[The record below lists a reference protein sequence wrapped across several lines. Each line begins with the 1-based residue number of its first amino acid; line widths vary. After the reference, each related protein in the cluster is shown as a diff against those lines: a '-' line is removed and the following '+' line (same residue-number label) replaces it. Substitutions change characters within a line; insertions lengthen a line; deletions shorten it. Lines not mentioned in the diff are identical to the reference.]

1 MFRPLALAAAITF
14 AVGTSHAQTAP
25 AAWIARSN
33 ADAQPLLDVTA
44 RFSPESATDIGIKGY
59 DEKVVDL
66 GPDVDKRQR
75 AALMEVA
82 RKVDARLAEEK
93 DPNVRQDLQ
102 ILAKQVAGSI
112 KGIDLDEQYL
122 IPWYDAGQIVFSG
135 EFSLLNEESTP
146 AQNKAALG
154 RLKCYVGMTAGCT
167 PLVDQA
173 RARTTERL
181 GNKALL
187 GPVKADVEQKLGNTQ
202 RYVDGIR
209 KLFAEKKIAGS
220 DEAMNRLDTQLK
232 AYNAWVK
239 ATVLPRSRT
248 DFRLPEPL
256 YAYNLEQVGLD
267 ISPRDLIGR
276 AQLEFMETTYALQ
289 MLAPVVAKAEGLPN
303 GDYRE
308 VLKAL
313 KKKQLPKDKVE
324 STYHTVLGKIEDT
337 IRTQRIVEL
346 PKRQMAMRLASEAE
360 SARTPAPHMD
370 PPPFID
376 NTGQRGTFVLTSGN
390 PPANGD
396 ASQAYD
402 DFTFEAAA
410 WTLTA
415 HEGRPGHELQF
426 AAMVEQGVSLTRSL
440 FAFNSVNVE
449 GWALYSEAEMM
460 PYEPPAGQFIA
471 LQFRLLRAARA
482 FLDPML
488 NLGLVSRERAHDIL
502 VQDVG
507 LSEPMARQE
516 LDRYTLNS
524 PGQATAY
531 FYGYTRILQLRAETQ
546 TRLGA
551 AFDRKAFND
560 FLIAQGLLPPD
571 LLAEAVR
578 TRFMPGTAATK
589 NAALPDAAA
598 APNAHAAAK
607 AAASP

>member
-1 MFRPLALAAAITF
+1 MLRRIALAAAIAMAT
-14 AVGTSHAQTAP
+14 TAAAAP
-25 AAWIARSN
+25 TQPAWIDRSN
-33 ADAQPLLDVTA
+33 QNAQLLLDVTA
-44 RFSPESATDIGIKGY
+44 RFSPESATDIGVTGY
-59 DEKVVDL
+59 DEKTVDL
-66 GPDVDKRQR
+66 GPQ
-75 AALMEVA
+75 
-82 RKVDARLAEEK
+82 VDARQKAALLEVRNTLAQRLPQEK

-102 ILAKQVAGSI
+102 ILIKQIDGNV
-112 KGIDLDEQYL
+112 KGLDLNDKYL
-122 IPWYDAGQIVFSG
+122 LPWFDVGQIVFSG
-135 EFSLLNEESTP
+135 EFSLLNEQSTP
-146 AQNKAALG
+146 AQNQAALG
-154 RLKCYVGMTAGCT
+154 RLKCYTGMTPGCT
-167 PLVDQA
+167 AVVDQA
-173 RARTTERL
+173 KARTTEKLDNR
-181 GNKALL
+181 ALL

-209 KLFAEKKIAGS
+209 KLFAEKKVAGA
-220 DEAMNRLDTQLK
+220 DVALARLDSQLK
-232 AYNAWVK
+232 DYNAWVK
-239 ATVLPRSRT
+239 KTVLPRART

-267 ISPRDLIGR
+267 IAPRDLIGR

-289 MLAPVVAKAEGLPN
+289 SLAPVVAKAEGLPT
-303 GDYRE
+303 GDYRD

-313 KKKQLPKDKVE
+313 KKKQLSRDQVE
-324 STYHTVLGKIEDT
+324 PAYHAVIGKIEDI

-360 SARTPAPHMD
+360 NARTPAPHMD
-370 PPPFID
+370 PPPFVN
-376 NTGQRGTFVLTSGN
+376 NTGQRGTFVLTTGN
-390 PPANGD
+390 PPADGD
-396 ASQAYD
+396 NTQAYD
-402 DFTFEAAA
+402 DFTFDAAT

-449 GWALYSEAEMM
+449 GWALYAEAEMV

-488 NLGLVSRERAHDIL
+488 NLGMITRERAHDIL
-502 VQDVG
+502 VKDVG

-546 TRLGA
+546 AALGDR
-551 AFDRKAFND
+551 FDRKAFND

-578 TRFMPGTAATK
+578 TRFI
-589 NAALPDAAA
+589 PD
-598 APNAHAAAK
+598 HGGAK
-607 AAASP
+607 P

>member
-1 MFRPLALAAAITF
+1 MFRRLTLAAAVTF
-14 AVGTSHAQTAP
+14 AIGAVHAQDTKP
-25 AAWIARSN
+25 ADWIARSN
-33 ADAQPLLDVTA
+33 ADAQTLLDITA
-44 RFSPESATDIGIKGY
+44 RFSPESATDIGVKGY
-59 DEKVVDL
+59 DEKTADL
-66 GPDVDKRQR
+66 GPDTDKRQR
-75 AALMEVA
+75 DALVAARA
-82 RKVDARLAEEK
+82 KYAQRLAEEK
-93 DPNVRQDLQ
+93 DPNVHQDLQ
-102 ILAKQVAGSI
+102 ILIKQIDGSI
-112 KGIDLDEQYL
+112 KGLDLNDKYL
-122 IPWYDAGQIVFSG
+122 LPWYDAGQIVFSG
-135 EFSLLNEESTP
+135 EFSLLNEQSTP
-146 AQNKAALG
+146 EQNQAALG
-154 RLKCYVGMTAGCT
+154 RLKCYVGMTKGCT
-167 PLVDQA
+167 ALVDEA
-173 RARTTERL
+173 RARTNERL
-181 GNKALL
+181 NDKALL

-209 KLFAEKKIAGS
+209 KLFAEKKVAGS
-220 DEAMNRLDTQLK
+220 DEAMAKLDKQLK
-232 AYNAWVK
+232 DYNVWVK
-239 ATVLPRSRT
+239 QAVLPRSRT

-267 ISPRDLIGR
+267 ITPRDLIGR

-289 MLAPVVAKAEGLPN
+289 ALAPVVAKAEGLPG

-308 VLKAL
+308 VLKGL
-313 KKKQLPKDKVE
+313 KKKQLAKDKVE
-324 STYHTVLGKIEDT
+324 PTYHEVLLKIEDT
-337 IRTQRIVEL
+337 IRSQRIVEL
-346 PKRQMAMRLASEAE
+346 PKRQMAMRMASEAE
-360 SARTPAPHMD
+360 NARTPAPHMD
-370 PPPFID
+370 PPPFVG

-390 PPANGD
+390 PPTSGQKTE
-396 ASQAYD
+396 SYD

-449 GWALYSEAEMM
+449 GWALYSEMEMM

-488 NLGLVSRERAHDIL
+488 NLGLIDRDRAHDIL
-502 VQDVG
+502 VNDVG

-546 TRLGA
+546 TRLGKK
-551 AFDRKAFND
+551 FDRKAFND

-578 TRFMPGTAATK
+578 TRFIPSQEK
-589 NAALPDAAA
+589 
-598 APNAHAAAK
+598 
-607 AAASP
+607 

>member
-1 MFRPLALAAAITF
+1 MFRRLSLAAAVTLTIG
-14 AVGTSHAQTAP
+14 AVHAQDIKP
-25 AAWIARSN
+25 ADWIARSN
-33 ADAQPLLDVTA
+33 ADAQPLLDITA
-44 RFSPESATDIGIKGY
+44 RFSPESATDIGVKGY
-59 DEKVVDL
+59 DEKTADL

-75 AALMEVA
+75 EAFVALRAKYVQ
-82 RKVDARLAEEK
+82 RLAEEK
-93 DPNVRQDLQ
+93 DPNVHQDLQ
-102 ILAKQVAGSI
+102 ILIKQIDGNI
-112 KGIDLDEQYL
+112 KGIDLNDKYL
-122 IPWYDAGQIVFSG
+122 LPWYDAGQIVFSG
-135 EFSLLNEESTP
+135 EFSLLNEQSTP
-146 AQNKAALG
+146 EQNQAALG
-154 RLKCYVGMTAGCT
+154 RLKCYVGITPGCT
-167 PLVDQA
+167 ALVDQA
-173 RARTTERL
+173 RARTNEKL
-181 GNKALL
+181 GDKALL

-209 KLFAEKKIAGS
+209 KLFVEKKVAGS
-220 DEAMNRLDTQLK
+220 EDAIAKLDKQLK
-232 AYNAWVK
+232 DYNAWVK
-239 ATVLPRSRT
+239 KTVLPRSRT

-267 ISPRDLIGR
+267 ITPRDLIGR
-276 AQLEFMETTYALQ
+276 AELEFAETTYALQ
-289 MLAPVVAKAEGLPN
+289 ALAPVVAKAESLPD
-303 GDYRE
+303 GDYRD

-313 KKKQLPKDKVE
+313 KKKQLAKDKVE
-324 STYHTVLGKIEDT
+324 PTYHDVLLKIEDT
-337 IRTQRIVEL
+337 IRKQRIVEL

-360 SARTPAPHMD
+360 NARSPAPHMD
-370 PPPFID
+370 PPPFVG
-376 NTGQRGTFVLTSGN
+376 NTGQRGTFVLTTGN
-390 PPANGD
+390 PPSSGEAT
-396 ASQAYD
+396 QAYD

-449 GWALYSEAEMM
+449 GWALYSEMEMM

-488 NLGLVSRERAHDIL
+488 NLGLIDRDRAHDIL
-502 VQDVG
+502 VNDVG
-507 LSEPMARQE
+507 LSEAMARQE

-546 TRLGA
+546 VRLGKK
-551 AFDRKAFND
+551 FDRKAFND

-578 TRFMPGTAATK
+578 TRFVPEQEKKKG
-589 NAALPDAAA
+589 
-598 APNAHAAAK
+598 
-607 AAASP
+607 

>member
-1 MFRPLALAAAITF
+1 MFRRLTLAAAVTF
-14 AVGTSHAQTAP
+14 TVGSLHAAEP
-25 AAWIARSN
+25 AQPAWIARSN
-33 ADAQPLLDVTA
+33 TDAQVLLDITA

-59 DEKVVDL
+59 DEKIADL
-66 GPDVDKRQR
+66 SADAEKQQR
-75 AALMEVA
+75 AAL
-82 RKVDARLAEEK
+82 VDAKQKLSARLAEEK

-102 ILAKQVAGSI
+102 ILVKQIDGNI
-112 KGIDLDEQYL
+112 KGIDLNDKYL
-122 IPWYDAGQIVFSG
+122 LPWFDVGQIVFSG
-135 EFSLLNEESTP
+135 EFSLLNAQSTP
-146 AQNKAALG
+146 EQNKAALG
-154 RLKCYVGMTAGCT
+154 RLNCYTGITPGCT
-167 PLVDQA
+167 AIVDQA
-173 RARTTERL
+173 RTRTTAAL
-181 GNKALL
+181 GDKALL

-220 DEAMNRLDTQLK
+220 DAAMAKLDKQLK
-232 AYNAWVK
+232 DYNAWVK
-239 ATVLPRSRT
+239 QTVLPRSRT

-267 ISPRDLIGR
+267 IAPRDLIGR

-289 MLAPVVAKAEGLPN
+289 ALAPVVAKAEGLPD
-303 GDYRE
+303 GDYRD

-313 KKKQLPKDKVE
+313 KKKQLPKDQVE
-324 STYHTVLGKIEDT
+324 PMYHEVIGKIEDV
-337 IRTQRIVEL
+337 IRKQRIVEL
-346 PKRQMAMRLASEAE
+346 PKRQLAMRMASEAE
-360 SARTPAPHMD
+360 AARTPAPHMD
-370 PPPFID
+370 PPPFIN
-376 NTGQRGTFVLTSGN
+376 NTGQRGTFVLTAGN

-396 ASQAYD
+396 ASQMYD
-402 DFTFEAAA
+402 DFTFAAAA

-488 NLGLVSRERAHDIL
+488 NLGLVTRDRAHDIL
-502 VQDVG
+502 VHDVG
-507 LSEPMARQE
+507 LSEAMARQE

-524 PGQATAY
+524 PGQATSY
-531 FYGYTRILQLRAETQ
+531 FYGYTRILQLRGETQ
-546 TRLGA
+546 TALGDK
-551 AFDRKAFND
+551 FDRKAFND
-560 FLIAQGLLPPD
+560 FLVAQGLLPPD

-578 TRFMPGTAATK
+578 TRFIPEQLK
-589 NAALPDAAA
+589 
-598 APNAHAAAK
+598 K
-607 AAASP
+607 K

>member
-1 MFRPLALAAAITF
+1 MFRRLTLAAAVTF
-14 AVGTSHAQTAP
+14 AIGALHAQAAP
-25 AAWIARSN
+25 PAWIARSN

-59 DEKVVDL
+59 DEKTVDL

-75 AALMEVA
+75 AALVEVRA
-82 RKVDARLAEEK
+82 TVTKRLAEEK
-93 DPNVRQDLQ
+93 DPNVKQDLQ
-102 ILAKQVAGSI
+102 ILQKQIDSSI
-112 KGIDLDEQYL
+112 KGLDLGDKYML
-122 IPWYDAGQIVFSG
+122 PWFDAGQIVFSG
-135 EFSLLNEESTP
+135 EFSLLGEQSTP
-146 AQNKAALG
+146 EQNQAALG
-154 RLKCYVGMTAGCT
+154 RLKCYTGLTAGCT
-167 PLVDQA
+167 PLVDEA

-181 GNKALL
+181 GDKTLM

-209 KLFAEKKIAGS
+209 KLFAEKKVAGS
-220 DEAMNRLDTQLK
+220 EDAMKKLDQQLK
-232 AYNAWVK
+232 DYNAWVRK
-239 ATVLPRSRT
+239 TVLPRART
-248 DFRLPEPL
+248 DFRLPEPM

-267 ISPRDLIGR
+267 IAPRDLIGR

-303 GDYRE
+303 GDYRD

-313 KKKQLPKDKVE
+313 KKKKQLAKDKVE
-324 STYHTVLGKIEDT
+324 PTYHAVLGKIEDT

-360 SARTPAPHMD
+360 NARTPAPHMD
-370 PPPFID
+370 PPPFVG
-376 NTGQRGTFVLTSGN
+376 NTGQRGTFVLTTGN
-390 PPANGD
+390 PPADGD
-396 ASQAYD
+396 ASQMYD

-449 GWALYSEAEMM
+449 GWALYAEAEMV

-488 NLGLVSRERAHDIL
+488 NLGMVTRDRAHEIL
-502 VQDVG
+502 VHDVG

-546 TRLGA
+546 TTLGE

-560 FLIAQGLLPPD
+560 FLISQGLLPPD
-571 LLAEAVR
+571 LLADAVR
-578 TRFMPGTAATK
+578 TRFVPEQQ
-589 NAALPDAAA
+589 
-598 APNAHAAAK
+598 AK
-607 AAASP
+607 HKM

>member
-1 MFRPLALAAAITF
+1 MFRRLTLAAALTF
-14 AVGTSHAQTAP
+14 ALGGLHAEAAP
-25 AAWIARSN
+25 PAWIARSN
-33 ADAQPLLDVTA
+33 ADAQPLLDLTA
-44 RFSPESATDIGIKGY
+44 RFSPESATDIGVKGY
-59 DEKVVDL
+59 DEKTADL
-66 GPDVDKRQR
+66 GPDIDNRQR
-75 AALMEVA
+75 QALTAVRATLVQKLAA
-82 RKVDARLAEEK
+82 EK
-93 DPNVRQDLQ
+93 DPNVHQDLQ
-102 ILAKQVAGSI
+102 ILIKQVDSNL
-112 KGIDLDEQYL
+112 KGLDINAKYML
-122 IPWYDAGQIVFSG
+122 PWYDVGQVVFSG

-146 AQNKAALG
+146 AQNQAALG
-154 RLKCYVGMTAGCT
+154 RLKCYVGLTPGCT
-167 PLVDQA
+167 PIVDQA

-187 GPVKADVEQKLGNTQ
+187 GPYKAEIEQKLGNTD

-209 KLFAEKKIAGS
+209 KLFVAKKVAGS
-220 DEAMNRLDTQLK
+220 EAAMAKLESQLK
-232 AYNAWVK
+232 DYTAWLNK
-239 ATVLPRSRT
+239 TVVPRARD
-248 DFRLPEPL
+248 DFRLPEPM

-267 ISPRDLIGR
+267 IAPRELIAR
-276 AQLEFMETTYALQ
+276 AQLEFMETRYALQ
-289 MLAPVVAKAEGLPN
+289 ALAPVVAKAEGLPD
-303 GDYRE
+303 GDYRD

-324 STYHTVLGKIEDT
+324 PMYHDVLVSIEDT
-337 IRTQRIVEL
+337 IRKQRIVEL
-346 PKRQMAMRLASEAE
+346 PKRQMAMRVASEAE
-360 SARTPAPHMD
+360 NARTPAPHMD
-370 PPPFID
+370 PPPFIG
-376 NTGQRGTFVLTSGN
+376 NTGQRGTFVLTTGN

-396 ASQAYD
+396 ATQMYD
-402 DFTFEAAA
+402 DFTFNAAA

-449 GWALYSEAEMM
+449 GWALYAEAEMV

-488 NLGLVSRERAHDIL
+488 NLGLITRDRAHEIL
-502 VQDVG
+502 VKDVG

-516 LDRYTLNS
+516 LDRYTFNS

-531 FYGYTRILQLRAETQ
+531 FYGYTRILQLRAETEI
-546 TRLGA
+546 RLGP

-578 TRFMPGTAATK
+578 TRFMPAQGTK
-589 NAALPDAAA
+589 
-598 APNAHAAAK
+598 
-607 AAASP
+607 

>member
-1 MFRPLALAAAITF
+1 MFRRLTLAAAVTLAIG
-14 AVGTSHAQTAP
+14 AVHAQDTKP
-25 AAWIARSN
+25 ADWIARSN
-33 ADAQPLLDVTA
+33 ADAQPLLDITA
-44 RFSPESATDIGIKGY
+44 RFSPESATDIGVKGY
-59 DEKVVDL
+59 DEKTADL

-75 AALMEVA
+75 DALVA
-82 RKVDARLAEEK
+82 VRAKYAQRLAEEK
-93 DPNVRQDLQ
+93 DPNVHQDLQ
-102 ILAKQVAGSI
+102 ILIKQIDGNI
-112 KGIDLDEQYL
+112 KGIDLNDKYL
-122 IPWYDAGQIVFSG
+122 LPWYDAGQIVFSG
-135 EFSLLNEESTP
+135 EFSLLNEQSTP
-146 AQNKAALG
+146 EQNQAALG
-154 RLKCYVGMTAGCT
+154 RLKCYVGMTPGCT
-167 PLVDQA
+167 PLVDEA
-173 RARTTERL
+173 RARTNEKL
-181 GNKALL
+181 GDKALL

-209 KLFAEKKIAGS
+209 KLFVEKKVAGS
-220 DEAMNRLDTQLK
+220 DEAMARLDKQLK
-232 AYNAWVK
+232 DYNAWVK
-239 ATVLPRSRT
+239 KTVLPRSRT

-256 YAYNLEQVGLD
+256 YTYNLEQVGLD
-267 ISPRDLIGR
+267 ITPRDLIGR
-276 AQLEFMETTYALQ
+276 AELEFAETTYALQ
-289 MLAPVVAKAEGLPN
+289 ALAPVVAKAEGLPD

-308 VLKAL
+308 VLKGL
-313 KKKQLPKDKVE
+313 KKKQLAKDKVE
-324 STYHTVLGKIEDT
+324 PTYHEVLLKIEDT
-337 IRTQRIVEL
+337 IRKQRIVEL

-360 SARTPAPHMD
+360 NARTPAPHMD
-370 PPPFID
+370 PPPFVG

-390 PPANGD
+390 PPTNGEKT
-396 ASQAYD
+396 QAYD

-449 GWALYSEAEMM
+449 GWALYSEMEMM

-488 NLGLVSRERAHDIL
+488 NLGLIDRDRAHAIL
-502 VQDVG
+502 VNDVG

-546 TRLGA
+546 TRLGSK
-551 AFDRKAFND
+551 FDRKAFND

-578 TRFMPGTAATK
+578 TRFIPEQEKKKG
-589 NAALPDAAA
+589 
-598 APNAHAAAK
+598 
-607 AAASP
+607 

>member
-1 MFRPLALAAAITF
+1 MLRRIALAAAIAMAT
-14 AVGTSHAQTAP
+14 TAAAAP
-25 AAWIARSN
+25 TQPAWIDRSN
-33 ADAQPLLDVTA
+33 QNAQLLLDVTA
-44 RFSPESATDIGIKGY
+44 RFSPESATDIGVTGY
-59 DEKVVDL
+59 DEKTVDL
-66 GPDVDKRQR
+66 GPQ
-75 AALMEVA
+75 
-82 RKVDARLAEEK
+82 VDARQKAALLEVRNTLAQRLPQEK

-102 ILAKQVAGSI
+102 ILIKQIDGNV
-112 KGIDLDEQYL
+112 KGLDLNDKYL
-122 IPWYDAGQIVFSG
+122 LPWFDVGQIVFSG
-135 EFSLLNEESTP
+135 EFSLLNEQSTP
-146 AQNKAALG
+146 AQNQAALG
-154 RLKCYVGMTAGCT
+154 RLKCYTGMTPGCT
-167 PLVDQA
+167 AVVDQA
-173 RARTTERL
+173 KARTTEKLDNR
-181 GNKALL
+181 ALL

-209 KLFAEKKIAGS
+209 KLFAEKKVAGA
-220 DEAMNRLDTQLK
+220 DVALARLDTQLK
-232 AYNAWVK
+232 DYNAWVK
-239 ATVLPRSRT
+239 KTVLPRART

-267 ISPRDLIGR
+267 IAPRDLIGR

-289 MLAPVVAKAEGLPN
+289 SLAPVVAKAEGLPT
-303 GDYRE
+303 GDYRD

-313 KKKQLPKDKVE
+313 KKKQLSRDQVE
-324 STYHTVLGKIEDT
+324 PAYHAVIGKIEDI

-360 SARTPAPHMD
+360 NARTPAPHMD
-370 PPPFID
+370 PPPFVN
-376 NTGQRGTFVLTSGN
+376 NTGQRGTFVLTTGN
-390 PPANGD
+390 PPADGD
-396 ASQAYD
+396 NTQAYD
-402 DFTFEAAA
+402 DFTFDAAT

-449 GWALYSEAEMM
+449 GWALYAEAEMV

-488 NLGLVSRERAHDIL
+488 NLGMITRERAHDIL
-502 VQDVG
+502 VKDVG

-546 TRLGA
+546 AALGDR
-551 AFDRKAFND
+551 FDRKAFND

-578 TRFMPGTAATK
+578 TRFI
-589 NAALPDAAA
+589 PD
-598 APNAHAAAK
+598 HGGAK
-607 AAASP
+607 P

>member
-1 MFRPLALAAAITF
+1 MFRRLALAAAVTF
-14 AVGTSHAQTAP
+14 AVGSLHAETAQP
-25 AAWIARSN
+25 AWIARSN
-33 ADAQPLLDVTA
+33 TDAQLLLDLTA
-44 RFSPESATDIGIKGY
+44 RFSPESATDIGVKGY
-59 DEKVVDL
+59 DEKTADL
-66 GPDVDKRQR
+66 GPDIDKRQR
-75 AALMEVA
+75 AALVEL
-82 RKVDARLAEEK
+82 RGKLDKRLAEEK
-93 DPNVRQDLQ
+93 DPNVHQDLQ
-102 ILAKQVAGSI
+102 ILLKQIDGNI
-112 KGIDLDEQYL
+112 KGIDLNDKYML
-122 IPWYDAGQIVFSG
+122 PWFDAGQMIFSG
-135 EFSLLNEESTP
+135 EFSLLNAESTP
-146 AQNKAALG
+146 EQNASALG

-173 RARTTERL
+173 KARTTEKL
-181 GNKALL
+181 GDKQLL

-209 KLFAEKKIAGS
+209 KLFAEKKISGS
-220 DEAMNRLDTQLK
+220 DEAMAKLDKQLK
-232 AYNAWVK
+232 DYNAWVTK
-239 ATVLPRSRT
+239 TVLPRSRT
-248 DFRLPEPL
+248 DFRLPEPM

-267 ISPRDLIGR
+267 IAPRDLIAR
-276 AQLEFMETTYALQ
+276 AELEFMETSYALQ
-289 MLAPVVAKAEGLPN
+289 QLAPVVAKAEGLPD
-303 GDYRE
+303 GDYRD

-313 KKKQLPKDKVE
+313 KKKQLAKDQVVP
-324 STYHTVLGKIEDT
+324 TYHAVIGKIEDT
-337 IRTQRIVEL
+337 IRKQRIVEL
-346 PKRQMAMRLASEAE
+346 PKRELAMRLASEAE
-360 SARTPAPHMD
+360 NARTPAPHMD
-370 PPPFID
+370 PPPFIN
-376 NTGQRGTFVLTSGN
+376 NTGQRGTFVLTTGN

-396 ASQAYD
+396 NSQMYD

-449 GWALYSEAEMM
+449 GWALYAEAEMV

-488 NLGLVSRERAHDIL
+488 NLGLVSRDRAHDIL
-502 VQDVG
+502 VHDVG

-546 TRLGA
+546 VKLGDK
-551 AFDRKAFND
+551 FDRKAFND

-571 LLAEAVR
+571 LLADAVR
-578 TRFMPGTAATK
+578 TRFIPEQLK
-589 NAALPDAAA
+589 
-598 APNAHAAAK
+598 K
-607 AAASP
+607 K

>member
-1 MFRPLALAAAITF
+1 
-14 AVGTSHAQTAP
+14 
-25 AAWIARSN
+25 
-33 ADAQPLLDVTA
+33 
-44 RFSPESATDIGIKGY
+44 
-59 DEKVVDL
+59 
-66 GPDVDKRQR
+66 
-75 AALMEVA
+75 
-82 RKVDARLAEEK
+82 
-93 DPNVRQDLQ
+93 
-102 ILAKQVAGSI
+102 
-112 KGIDLDEQYL
+112 
-122 IPWYDAGQIVFSG
+122 
-135 EFSLLNEESTP
+135 
-146 AQNKAALG
+146 
-154 RLKCYVGMTAGCT
+154 
-167 PLVDQA
+167 
-173 RARTTERL
+173 
-181 GNKALL
+181 
-187 GPVKADVEQKLGNTQ
+187 VEQKLGNTQ

-209 KLFAEKKIAGS
+209 KLFVEKKVAGS
-220 DEAMNRLDTQLK
+220 DDAMAKLDKQLK
-232 AYNAWVK
+232 DYNAWVK
-239 ATVLPRSRT
+239 KTVLPRSRT

-267 ISPRDLIGR
+267 ITPRDLIGR
-276 AQLEFMETTYALQ
+276 AELEFAETTYALQ
-289 MLAPVVAKAEGLPN
+289 ALAPVVAKAEGLPD

-313 KKKQLPKDKVE
+313 KKKQLAKDKVE
-324 STYHTVLGKIEDT
+324 PTYHDVLLKIEDT
-337 IRTQRIVEL
+337 IRKQRIVEL

-360 SARTPAPHMD
+360 NARTPAPHMD
-370 PPPFID
+370 PPPFVG

-390 PPANGD
+390 PPSSGEAT
-396 ASQAYD
+396 QAYD

-449 GWALYSEAEMM
+449 GWALYSEMEMM

-488 NLGLVSRERAHDIL
+488 NLGLIDRDRAHDIL
-502 VQDVG
+502 VNDVG
-507 LSEPMARQE
+507 LSEAMARQE

-546 TRLGA
+546 VRLGKK
-551 AFDRKAFND
+551 FDRKAFND

-578 TRFMPGTAATK
+578 TRFVSEQEKKKG
-589 NAALPDAAA
+589 
-598 APNAHAAAK
+598 
-607 AAASP
+607 

>member
-1 MFRPLALAAAITF
+1 MFRRLTLAAAVTF
-14 AVGTSHAQTAP
+14 AIGAVHAQDTKRAD
-25 AAWIARSN
+25 WIARSN
-33 ADAQPLLDVTA
+33 ADAQALLDITA
-44 RFSPESATDIGIKGY
+44 RFSPESATDIGVKGY
-59 DEKVVDL
+59 DEKTADL
-66 GPDVDKRQR
+66 GPDTDKRQR
-75 AALMEVA
+75 DALVAARA
-82 RKVDARLAEEK
+82 KYAQRLAEEK
-93 DPNVRQDLQ
+93 DPNVHQDLQ
-102 ILAKQVAGSI
+102 ILIKQIDGSI
-112 KGIDLDEQYL
+112 KGLDLNDKYML
-122 IPWYDAGQIVFSG
+122 PWYDAGQIVFSG
-135 EFSLLNEESTP
+135 EFSLLNEQSSPE
-146 AQNKAALG
+146 QNQAALG
-154 RLKCYVGMTAGCT
+154 RLKCYVGMTQGCT
-167 PLVDQA
+167 ALVDEA
-173 RARTTERL
+173 RARTNEKL
-181 GNKALL
+181 NDKALL

-209 KLFAEKKIAGS
+209 KLFAEKKVAGS
-220 DEAMNRLDTQLK
+220 DEAMAKLDKQLK
-232 AYNAWVK
+232 DYNAWVK
-239 ATVLPRSRT
+239 QTVLPRSRT

-267 ISPRDLIGR
+267 ITPRDLIGR

-289 MLAPVVAKAEGLPN
+289 ALAPVVAKAEGLPE

-308 VLKAL
+308 VLKGL
-313 KKKQLPKDKVE
+313 KKKQLAKDKVE
-324 STYHTVLGKIEDT
+324 PAYHEVLLKIEDT
-337 IRTQRIVEL
+337 IRKQRIVEL
-346 PKRQMAMRLASEAE
+346 PKRQMAMRMASEAE
-360 SARTPAPHMD
+360 NARTPAPHMD
-370 PPPFID
+370 PPPFIG

-390 PPANGD
+390 PPTSGQKTE
-396 ASQAYD
+396 SYD

-449 GWALYSEAEMM
+449 GWALYSEMEMM

-488 NLGLVSRERAHDIL
+488 NLGLIDRDRAHDIL
-502 VQDVG
+502 VNDVG

-546 TRLGA
+546 TRLGKK
-551 AFDRKAFND
+551 FDRKAFND

-578 TRFMPGTAATK
+578 TRFIPEQEK
-589 NAALPDAAA
+589 KKD
-598 APNAHAAAK
+598 
-607 AAASP
+607 

>member
-1 MFRPLALAAAITF
+1 MFRRLTLAAAVTF
-14 AVGTSHAQTAP
+14 AVGAVHADATP
-25 AAWIARSN
+25 PAWIARSN
-33 ADAQPLLDVTA
+33 ADSQLLLDITA
-44 RFSPESATDIGIKGY
+44 RYSPESATDIGVKGF
-59 DEKVVDL
+59 DEKTADL
-66 GPDVDKRQR
+66 SAGADDRQR
-75 AALMEVA
+75 ADLVAA
-82 RKVDARLAEEK
+82 RKKYDQRLAVEK

-102 ILAKQVAGSI
+102 ILIKQIDSSI
-112 KGIDLDEQYL
+112 KGIDLNKKYML
-122 IPWYDAGQIVFSG
+122 PWYDAGQIIFSG
-135 EFSLLNEESTP
+135 EFSLLNAESTP

-154 RLKCYVGMTAGCT
+154 RLKCYVGMAPGCKA
-167 PLVDQA
+167 LVDEA
-173 RARTTERL
+173 RARTTEKL
-181 GNKALL
+181 GDKALL

-209 KLFAEKKIAGS
+209 KLFAEKKVAGS
-220 DEAMNRLDTQLK
+220 DEAMNTLDKQLK
-232 AYNAWVK
+232 DYNAWVK
-239 ATVLPRSRT
+239 STVLPRART
-248 DFRLPEPL
+248 DFRLPEPM

-267 ISPRDLIGR
+267 IAPRDLIAR

-289 MLAPVVAKAEGLPN
+289 SLAPVVAKAEGLPD
-303 GDYRE
+303 GDYRD

-313 KKKQLPKDKVE
+313 KKKQLPKDQVE
-324 STYHTVLGKIEDT
+324 PTYHRVIGEIEDI
-337 IRTQRIVEL
+337 IRKQRIVEL
-346 PKRQMAMRLASEAE
+346 PKRQLAMRLASEAE
-360 SARTPAPHMD
+360 NARTPAPHMD

-376 NTGQRGTFVLTSGN
+376 NTGQRGTFVLTTGN
-390 PPANGD
+390 PPADGD
-396 ASQAYD
+396 NTQMYD

-449 GWALYSEAEMM
+449 GWALYAEAEMV
-460 PYEPPAGQFIA
+460 PYEPPAGQFVA

-488 NLGLVSRERAHDIL
+488 NLGMIDRDRAHDIL
-502 VQDVG
+502 VHDVG

-531 FYGYTRILQLRAETQ
+531 FYGYLRILQLRAETQ
-546 TRLGA
+546 TRLGER
-551 AFDRKAFND
+551 FDRKAFND

-578 TRFMPGTAATK
+578 TRFVPSQEK
-589 NAALPDAAA
+589 
-598 APNAHAAAK
+598 K
-607 AAASP
+607 K

>member
-1 MFRPLALAAAITF
+1 MFRRLTLAAAVTF
-14 AVGTSHAQTAP
+14 AIASVHAETAP
-25 AAWIARSN
+25 PAWIARSN
-33 ADAQPLLDVTA
+33 ADAQALLDVTA
-44 RFSPESATDIGIKGY
+44 RFSPESATDIGVKGF
-59 DEKVVDL
+59 DEKTVDL

-75 AALMEVA
+75 AALVEV
-82 RKVDARLAEEK
+82 REKVNKRLSEEK
-93 DPNVRQDLQ
+93 DPNVKQDLQ
-102 ILAKQVAGSI
+102 ILLKQIDGDI
-112 KGIDLDEQYL
+112 KGIDLNTKYL
-122 IPWYDAGQIVFSG
+122 LPWFDAGQIVFSG
-135 EFSLLNEESTP
+135 EFSLLNAESTP
-146 AQNKAALG
+146 EQNKAALG
-154 RLKCYVGMTAGCT
+154 RLKCYVGMAPGCT
-167 PLVDQA
+167 ALVDQA
-173 RARTTERL
+173 RARTTEKL
-181 GNKALL
+181 GDKALL

-209 KLFAEKKIAGS
+209 KLLAEKKVAGS
-220 DEAMNRLDTQLK
+220 DEAMAKLDQQLK
-232 AYNAWVK
+232 DYNAWVK
-239 ATVLPRSRT
+239 KTVLPRART

-267 ISPRDLIGR
+267 ISPKDLIDR

-289 MLAPVVAKAEGLPN
+289 MLAPVVAKAEGLPD
-303 GDYRE
+303 GDYRD

-313 KKKQLPKDKVE
+313 KKKQLAKDKVE
-324 STYHTVLGKIEDT
+324 PTYHEVIGKIEDT
-337 IRTQRIVEL
+337 IRKERIVEL

-360 SARTPAPHMD
+360 NARTPAPHMD
-370 PPPFID
+370 PPPFIG
-376 NTGQRGTFVLTSGN
+376 NTGQRGTFVLTTGN
-390 PPANGD
+390 PPADGD
-396 ASQAYD
+396 KTQTYD

-449 GWALYSEAEMM
+449 GWALYAEAEMV

-488 NLGLVSRERAHDIL
+488 NLGMVTRDRAHDIL
-502 VQDVG
+502 VHDVG

-546 TRLGA
+546 TKLGDR
-551 AFDRKAFND
+551 FDRKAFND

-571 LLAEAVR
+571 LLADAVR
-578 TRFMPGTAATK
+578 TRFIPEQEKKARK
-589 NAALPDAAA
+589 N
-598 APNAHAAAK
+598 
-607 AAASP
+607 

>member
-1 MFRPLALAAAITF
+1 MFRRLTLAAAVTLCI
-14 AVGTSHAQTAP
+14 GSLHAQTATQP
-25 AAWIARSN
+25 AWIARSN
-33 ADAQPLLDVTA
+33 TDAQPLLDVTA
-44 RFSPESATDIGIKGY
+44 RFSPESASEIGVKGY
-59 DEKVVDL
+59 DEKTADL
-66 GPDVDKRQR
+66 GPEVDKRQR
-75 AALMEVA
+75 AALVQV
-82 RKVDARLAEEK
+82 RDTVNRRLAEEK
-93 DPNVRQDLQ
+93 DPNVKQDLQ
-102 ILAKQVAGSI
+102 ILLKQIDGSI
-112 KGIDLDEQYL
+112 KGIDLNDKYML
-122 IPWYDAGQIVFSG
+122 PWFDAGEIIFGG
-135 EFSLLNEESTP
+135 EFTLLNAESTP
-146 AQNKAALG
+146 EQNKAALG
-154 RLKCYVGMTAGCT
+154 RLRCYVGMAAGCT

-181 GNKALL
+181 GDKALL

-209 KLFAEKKIAGS
+209 KLFAEKKIAGT
-220 DEAMNRLDTQLK
+220 DEAMAKLDQQLK
-232 AYNAWVK
+232 DYSAWVRK
-239 ATVLPRSRT
+239 TVLPRART
-248 DFRLPEPL
+248 DFRLPEAM

-267 ISPRDLIGR
+267 IAPRDLIDR
-276 AQLEFMETTYALQ
+276 AELEFMETTYALQ
-289 MLAPVVAKAEGLPN
+289 MIAPVVAKAEGLPE
-303 GDYRE
+303 GDYRD

-313 KKKQLPKDKVE
+313 KKKQLAKEKVE
-324 STYHTVLGKIEDT
+324 PTYHAVIVRIEDI
-337 IRTQRIVEL
+337 IRKQRIVEL
-346 PKRQMAMRLASEAE
+346 PKRKMAMRLASEAE
-360 SARTPAPHMD
+360 NARSPAPHMD
-370 PPPFID
+370 PPPFIG
-376 NTGQRGTFVLTSGN
+376 NTGQRGTFVLTTGN
-390 PPANGD
+390 PPADGEKTQ
-396 ASQAYD
+396 SYD

-449 GWALYSEAEMM
+449 GWALYAEAEMV

-488 NLGLVSRERAHDIL
+488 NLGLIDRERARQIL
-502 VQDVG
+502 VDDVG

-546 TRLGA
+546 TKLGK

-578 TRFMPGTAATK
+578 TRFVPEQLK
-589 NAALPDAAA
+589 K
-598 APNAHAAAK
+598 AK
-607 AAASP
+607 

>member
-1 MFRPLALAAAITF
+1 MFRRLTLAAAVTF
-14 AVGTSHAQTAP
+14 AIGAVHAESKP
-25 AAWIARSN
+25 ADWIARSN
-33 ADAQPLLDVTA
+33 ADAQALLDVTA
-44 RFSPESATDIGIKGY
+44 RFSPESATDIGVKGY
-59 DEKVVDL
+59 DDKTQDL

-75 AALMEVA
+75 DALVA
-82 RKVDARLAEEK
+82 VRETYVKRLAEEK
-93 DPNVRQDLQ
+93 DPNVHQDLQ
-102 ILAKQVAGSI
+102 ILIKQIDGNI
-112 KGIDLDEQYL
+112 KGIDLNDKYML
-122 IPWYDAGQIVFSG
+122 PWYDAGQIIFSG
-135 EFSLLNEESTP
+135 EFSLLNEQSTP
-146 AQNKAALG
+146 EQNQAALA
-154 RLKCYVGMTAGCT
+154 RLKCYVGMTKGCT
-167 PLVDQA
+167 ALVDDA
-173 RARTTERL
+173 RARTTEKL
-181 GNKALL
+181 GDKALL

-209 KLFAEKKIAGS
+209 KLFVEKKVSGS
-220 DEAMNRLDTQLK
+220 DEAMAKLDKQLK
-232 AYNAWVK
+232 DYNAWVK
-239 ATVLPRSRT
+239 KTVLPHART

-267 ISPRDLIGR
+267 IAPRDLIGR

-289 MLAPVVAKAEGLPN
+289 ALAPVVAKAEGLPD
-303 GDYRE
+303 GDYRD

-313 KKKQLPKDKVE
+313 KKKQLAKDKVE
-324 STYHTVLGKIEDT
+324 PTYHEVLLKIEDT
-337 IRTQRIVEL
+337 IRTKRIVEL

-360 SARTPAPHMD
+360 NARTPAPHMD
-370 PPPFID
+370 PPPFVG
-376 NTGQRGTFVLTSGN
+376 NTGQRGTFVLTTGN
-390 PPANGD
+390 PPSSGEKTQ
-396 ASQAYD
+396 SYD

-449 GWALYSEAEMM
+449 GWALYSEMEMM

-471 LQFRLLRAARA
+471 LQFRLLRASRA

-488 NLGLVSRERAHDIL
+488 NLGLIDRERAHEIL
-502 VQDVG
+502 VKDVG

-546 TRLGA
+546 AKLGDK
-551 AFDRKAFND
+551 FDRKAFND

-578 TRFMPGTAATK
+578 TRFVPEQEKKKG
-589 NAALPDAAA
+589 
-598 APNAHAAAK
+598 
-607 AAASP
+607 

>member
-1 MFRPLALAAAITF
+1 MFRRLTLAAAVTF
-14 AVGTSHAQTAP
+14 AIGALHAQAAP
-25 AAWIARSN
+25 PAWIARSN

-59 DEKVVDL
+59 DEKTVDL

-75 AALMEVA
+75 AALVGVRA
-82 RKVDARLAEEK
+82 TVTKRLAEEK
-93 DPNVRQDLQ
+93 DPNVKQDLQ
-102 ILAKQVAGSI
+102 ILQKQIDSSI
-112 KGIDLDEQYL
+112 KGLDLGDKYML
-122 IPWYDAGQIVFSG
+122 PWFDAGQIVFSG
-135 EFSLLNEESTP
+135 EFSLLGEQSTP
-146 AQNKAALG
+146 EQNQAALG
-154 RLKCYVGMTAGCT
+154 RLKCYTGLTAGCT
-167 PLVDQA
+167 PLVDEA

-181 GNKALL
+181 GDKTLM

-209 KLFAEKKIAGS
+209 KLFAEKKVAGS
-220 DEAMNRLDTQLK
+220 EEAMKKLDQQLK
-232 AYNAWVK
+232 DYNAWVRK
-239 ATVLPRSRT
+239 TVLPRART
-248 DFRLPEPL
+248 DFRLPEPM

-267 ISPRDLIGR
+267 IAPRDLIGR

-303 GDYRE
+303 GDYRD

-313 KKKQLPKDKVE
+313 KKKQLAKDKVE
-324 STYHTVLGKIEDT
+324 PTYHAVLGKIEDT

-360 SARTPAPHMD
+360 NARTPAPHMD
-370 PPPFID
+370 PPPFVG
-376 NTGQRGTFVLTSGN
+376 NTGQRGTFVLTTGN
-390 PPANGD
+390 PPADGD
-396 ASQAYD
+396 ASQMYD

-449 GWALYSEAEMM
+449 GWALYAEAEMV

-488 NLGLVSRERAHDIL
+488 NLGMVTRDRAHEIL
-502 VQDVG
+502 VHDVG

-546 TRLGA
+546 TTLGE

-560 FLIAQGLLPPD
+560 FLISQGLLPPD
-571 LLAEAVR
+571 LLADAVR
-578 TRFMPGTAATK
+578 TRFVPEQQ
-589 NAALPDAAA
+589 
-598 APNAHAAAK
+598 AK
-607 AAASP
+607 HKM

>member
-1 MFRPLALAAAITF
+1 MFRRLTLAAAVTF
-14 AVGTSHAQTAP
+14 AIGTVHAQDAKP
-25 AAWIARSN
+25 ADWIARSN
-33 ADAQPLLDVTA
+33 ADAQTLLDITA
-44 RFSPESATDIGIKGY
+44 RFSPESATDIGVKGY
-59 DEKVVDL
+59 DEKTADL
-66 GPDVDKRQR
+66 GPDTDKRQR
-75 AALMEVA
+75 EALVAARTKYA
-82 RKVDARLAEEK
+82 QRLAEEK
-93 DPNVRQDLQ
+93 DPNVHQDLQ
-102 ILAKQVAGSI
+102 ILIKQIDGNI
-112 KGIDLDEQYL
+112 KGIDLNDKYL
-122 IPWYDAGQIVFSG
+122 LPWYDAGQIVFSG
-135 EFSLLNEESTP
+135 EFSLLNEQSTP
-146 AQNKAALG
+146 EQNQAALG
-154 RLKCYVGMTAGCT
+154 RLKCYVGMTQGCT
-167 PLVDQA
+167 ALVDEA
-173 RARTTERL
+173 RARTNEKL
-181 GNKALL
+181 NDKALL

-209 KLFAEKKIAGS
+209 KLFAEKKVAGS
-220 DEAMNRLDTQLK
+220 DEAMAKLDKQLK
-232 AYNAWVK
+232 DYNAWVK
-239 ATVLPRSRT
+239 KTVLPRSRT

-267 ISPRDLIGR
+267 IAPRDLIGR
-276 AQLEFMETTYALQ
+276 AELEFMETTYALQ
-289 MLAPVVAKAEGLPN
+289 ALAPVVAKAEGLPD

-308 VLKAL
+308 VLKGL
-313 KKKQLPKDKVE
+313 KKKQLAKDKVE
-324 STYHTVLGKIEDT
+324 PTYHDVLLKIEDT
-337 IRTQRIVEL
+337 IRKQRIVEL

-360 SARTPAPHMD
+360 NARTPAPHMD
-370 PPPFID
+370 PPPFVG
-376 NTGQRGTFVLTSGN
+376 NTGQRGTFVLTTGN
-390 PPANGD
+390 PPKSGEKT
-396 ASQAYD
+396 QTYD

-488 NLGLVSRERAHDIL
+488 NLGLIDRDRAHDIL
-502 VQDVG
+502 VNDVG

-546 TRLGA
+546 TKLGSK
-551 AFDRKAFND
+551 FDRKAFND

-571 LLAEAVR
+571 LLADAVR
-578 TRFMPGTAATK
+578 TRFIPEQEKKKG
-589 NAALPDAAA
+589 
-598 APNAHAAAK
+598 
-607 AAASP
+607 

>member
-1 MFRPLALAAAITF
+1 MFRRLTLAAAVTF
-14 AVGTSHAQTAP
+14 AIGALHAQAAP
-25 AAWIARSN
+25 PAWIARSN

-59 DEKVVDL
+59 DEKTVDL

-75 AALMEVA
+75 AALVGVRA
-82 RKVDARLAEEK
+82 TVTKRLAEEK
-93 DPNVRQDLQ
+93 DPNVKQDLQ
-102 ILAKQVAGSI
+102 ILQKQIDSSI
-112 KGIDLDEQYL
+112 KGLDLGDKYML
-122 IPWYDAGQIVFSG
+122 PWFDAGQIVFSG
-135 EFSLLNEESTP
+135 EFSLLGEQSTP
-146 AQNKAALG
+146 EQNQAALG
-154 RLKCYVGMTAGCT
+154 RLKCYTGLTAGCT
-167 PLVDQA
+167 PLVDEA

-181 GNKALL
+181 GDKTLM

-209 KLFAEKKIAGS
+209 KLFAEKKVAGS
-220 DEAMNRLDTQLK
+220 EDAMKKLDQQLK
-232 AYNAWVK
+232 DYNAWVRK
-239 ATVLPRSRT
+239 TVLPRART
-248 DFRLPEPL
+248 DFRLPEPM

-267 ISPRDLIGR
+267 IAPRDLIGR

-303 GDYRE
+303 GDYRD

-313 KKKQLPKDKVE
+313 KKKQLAKDKVE
-324 STYHTVLGKIEDT
+324 PTYHAVLGKIEDT

-360 SARTPAPHMD
+360 NARTPAPHMD
-370 PPPFID
+370 PPPFVG
-376 NTGQRGTFVLTSGN
+376 NTGQRGTFVLTTGN
-390 PPANGD
+390 PPADGD
-396 ASQAYD
+396 ASQMYD

-449 GWALYSEAEMM
+449 GWALYAEAEMV

-488 NLGLVSRERAHDIL
+488 NLGMVTRDRAHEIL
-502 VQDVG
+502 VHDVG

-546 TRLGA
+546 TTLGE

-560 FLIAQGLLPPD
+560 FLISQGLLPPD
-571 LLAEAVR
+571 LLADAVR
-578 TRFMPGTAATK
+578 TRFVPEQQ
-589 NAALPDAAA
+589 
-598 APNAHAAAK
+598 AK
-607 AAASP
+607 HKM

>member
-1 MFRPLALAAAITF
+1 MFRRLTLAAAVTF
-14 AVGTSHAQTAP
+14 AIGALHAQAAP
-25 AAWIARSN
+25 PAWIARSN

-59 DEKVVDL
+59 DEKTVDL

-75 AALMEVA
+75 AALVEVRA
-82 RKVDARLAEEK
+82 TVTKRLAEEK
-93 DPNVRQDLQ
+93 DPNVKQDLQ
-102 ILAKQVAGSI
+102 ILQKQIDSSI
-112 KGIDLDEQYL
+112 KGLDLGDKYML
-122 IPWYDAGQIVFSG
+122 PWFDAGQIVFSG
-135 EFSLLNEESTP
+135 EFSLLGEQSTP
-146 AQNKAALG
+146 EQNQAALG
-154 RLKCYVGMTAGCT
+154 RLKCYTGLTAGCT
-167 PLVDQA
+167 PLVDEA

-181 GNKALL
+181 GDKTLM

-209 KLFAEKKIAGS
+209 KLFAEKKVAGS
-220 DEAMNRLDTQLK
+220 EEAMKKLDQQLK
-232 AYNAWVK
+232 DYNAWVRK
-239 ATVLPRSRT
+239 TVLPRART
-248 DFRLPEPL
+248 DFRLPEPM

-267 ISPRDLIGR
+267 IAPRDLIGR

-303 GDYRE
+303 GDYRD

-313 KKKQLPKDKVE
+313 KKKQLAKDKVE
-324 STYHTVLGKIEDT
+324 PTYHAVLGKIEDT

-360 SARTPAPHMD
+360 NARTPAPHMD
-370 PPPFID
+370 PPPFVG
-376 NTGQRGTFVLTSGN
+376 NTGQRGTFVLTTGN
-390 PPANGD
+390 PPADGD
-396 ASQAYD
+396 ASQMYD

-449 GWALYSEAEMM
+449 GWALYAEAEMV

-488 NLGLVSRERAHDIL
+488 NLGMVTRDRAHEIL
-502 VQDVG
+502 VHDVG

-546 TRLGA
+546 TTLGE

-560 FLIAQGLLPPD
+560 FLISQGLLPPD
-571 LLAEAVR
+571 LLADAVR
-578 TRFMPGTAATK
+578 TRFVPEQQ
-589 NAALPDAAA
+589 
-598 APNAHAAAK
+598 AK
-607 AAASP
+607 HKM

>member
-1 MFRPLALAAAITF
+1 MFRRLTLAAAVTF
-14 AVGTSHAQTAP
+14 AIGAAHAQDTARP
-25 AAWIARSN
+25 ADWIARSN
-33 ADAQPLLDVTA
+33 ADAQTLLDITA
-44 RFSPESATDIGIKGY
+44 RFSPESATDIGVKGY
-59 DEKVVDL
+59 DEKTADL

-75 AALMEVA
+75 EALVAARE
-82 RKVDARLAEEK
+82 KYTQRLAEEK
-93 DPNVRQDLQ
+93 DPNVHQDLQ
-102 ILAKQVAGSI
+102 ILIKQIDGNI
-112 KGIDLDEQYL
+112 KGIDLNDKYL
-122 IPWYDAGQIVFSG
+122 LPWYDAGQIVFSG
-135 EFSLLNEESTP
+135 EFSLLNEQSTP
-146 AQNKAALG
+146 EQNQAALG
-154 RLKCYVGMTAGCT
+154 RLKCYVGMTQGCT
-167 PLVDQA
+167 ALVDEA
-173 RARTTERL
+173 RARTNEKL
-181 GNKALL
+181 GDKALL

-209 KLFAEKKIAGS
+209 KLFVEKKIAGS
-220 DEAMNRLDTQLK
+220 DEAMAKLDKQLK
-232 AYNAWVK
+232 DYNAWVK
-239 ATVLPRSRT
+239 KTVLPRSRT

-267 ISPRDLIGR
+267 ITPRDLIGR
-276 AQLEFMETTYALQ
+276 AELEFAETTYALQ
-289 MLAPVVAKAEGLPN
+289 ALAPVVAKAENLPV

-308 VLKAL
+308 VLKGL
-313 KKKQLPKDKVE
+313 KKKQLAKDQVE
-324 STYHTVLGKIEDT
+324 PTYHAVLLKIEDT

-360 SARTPAPHMD
+360 NARTPAPHMD
-370 PPPFID
+370 PPPFIG

-390 PPANGD
+390 PPKDGQK
-396 ASQAYD
+396 SETYD

-449 GWALYSEAEMM
+449 GWALYSEMEMM

-488 NLGLVSRERAHDIL
+488 NLGLIDRERAHEIL
-502 VQDVG
+502 VNDVG

-546 TRLGA
+546 TRLGTK
-551 AFDRKAFND
+551 FDRKAFND

-571 LLAEAVR
+571 LLADAVR
-578 TRFMPGTAATK
+578 TRFVPEQEK
-589 NAALPDAAA
+589 
-598 APNAHAAAK
+598 K
-607 AAASP
+607 AD